1 MNEKLKEIA
10 NYYGI
15 DIQTLKLIEE
25 LSELIRALC
34 RQDYDNII
42 EELADVEI
50 MLEQVKY
57 LGNYNTEEVKYYK
70 IDRQLKRMKAENNR

>member
-1 MNEKLKEIA
+1 MNEKLKGIA
-10 NYYGI
+10 DYYGI
-15 DIQTLKLIEE
+15 DVQTRNLIEE

-34 RQDYDNII
+34 RQDYDNIV

-57 LGNYNTEEVKYYK
+57 LGNYNTEEAKHYK
-70 IDRQLKRMKAENNR
+70 IERQLKRMKAGKNR

>member
-10 NYYGI
+10 DYYGI
-15 DIQTLKLIEE
+15 NVQTLKLIEE

-57 LGNYNTEEVKYYK
+57 LGNYNTEEAKYYK
-70 IDRQLKRMKAENNR
+70 IERQLKRMKAGKNR

>member
-10 NYYGI
+10 DYYGK
-15 DIQTLKLIEE
+15 DIQTINLIEE
-25 LSELIRALC
+25 LAELIRALC
-34 RQDYDNII
+34 RQDHDNIV

-57 LGNYNTEEVKYYK
+57 LGNYNTEEAKYYK
-70 IDRQLKRMKAENNR
+70 IERQLKRMKAGKNR